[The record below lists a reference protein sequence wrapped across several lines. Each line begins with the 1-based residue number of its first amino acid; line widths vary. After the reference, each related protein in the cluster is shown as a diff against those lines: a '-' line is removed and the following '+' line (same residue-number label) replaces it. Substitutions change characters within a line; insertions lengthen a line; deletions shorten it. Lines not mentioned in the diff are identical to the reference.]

1 MVRKV
6 EKSAS
11 EVKQMNIKRK
21 ILQRQLTKT
30 NIKLTGLAM
39 KGITDLEN
47 NPEYLDLMD
56 KRKLLMIK
64 LYGEDK

>member
-1 MVRKV
+1 
-6 EKSAS
+6 
-11 EVKQMNIKRK
+11 MNIKRK
-21 ILQRQLTKT
+21 IQQRQLTKI

-47 NPEYLDLMD
+47 KPEYLELMD

-64 LYGEDK
+64 LYGEED